1 MKKTNLVTCVAILLI
16 ITTMLTACRKN
27 SPTESSTPS
36 ISEINS
42 INREHMAEIITRS
55 REIKMCDMDLDIAER
70 EIAHATHYEM
80 DMKLDVEKKKLSGHV
95 IITIKN
101 STNDEISDVVVRNYA
116 AYTPQNKDV
125 RQSTIGN
132 FKGEGGKSLAA
143 STEEDPTIIR
153 VDLLEPIKP
162 NEETTISFDFEN
174 EIPQAKIRYGY
185 VAYDGNL
192 LFQLS
197 FCFPSLSVYEG
208 EEWNRNPFIYSGAEA
223 NYTTVSDYDVRIQVP
238 DEYIVVATGQE
249 TTQGNGEYCIVG
261 KNLREFA
268 LVIGN
273 NLKKSSA
280 IHDEIEISNY
290 YYDYEGNKKYN
301 EYSMKLAQA
310 SFELYSQLIGE
321 YPYEELDVVSVFM
334 ESAMEYPGLVM
345 IGYPDAAPEELK
357 KLDIRKPYGDI
368 MSHIPHEIAHQW
380 FYGGIGN
387 DPYKEPWLDEAF
399 AEFFESYVFPI
410 SGASVIEEM
419 EAEKEDGTGW
429 RFRTYIDYY
438 WLWTDMAKQIRYS
451 NYINLPYDSYG
462 QTSEGYSHHVY
473 QGGAMF
479 LYELEQVM
487 GEPTFFA
494 MLQCYYKAYQFS
506 EVTTKD
512 FVEIVKLFDD
522 SERVGEIV
530 DKYINLK

>member
-1 MKKTNLVTCVAILLI
+1 MKKTNLVTCVATLLI

-42 INREHMAEIITRS
+42 INREYMAEIITRS

-70 EIAHATHYEM
+70 EIAHATYYEM
-80 DMKLDVEKKKLSGHV
+80 DMNLDVEKKKLSGHV

-143 STEEDPTIIR
+143 STEKDPTIIR

-174 EIPQAKIRYGY
+174 EIPQAKNRYGY

-280 IHDEIEISNY
+280 IHDGIEISNY
-290 YYDYEGNKKYN
+290 YYDYEGNKKYI
-301 EYSMKLAQA
+301 EYSMMRTSCKQDV
-310 SFELYSQLIGE
+310 LI
-321 YPYEELDVVSVFM
+321 
-334 ESAMEYPGLVM
+334 
-345 IGYPDAAPEELK
+345 
-357 KLDIRKPYGDI
+357 
-368 MSHIPHEIAHQW
+368 
-380 FYGGIGN
+380 
-387 DPYKEPWLDEAF
+387 
-399 AEFFESYVFPI
+399 
-410 SGASVIEEM
+410 
-419 EAEKEDGTGW
+419 
-429 RFRTYIDYY
+429 
-438 WLWTDMAKQIRYS
+438 
-451 NYINLPYDSYG
+451 
-462 QTSEGYSHHVY
+462 
-473 QGGAMF
+473 
-479 LYELEQVM
+479 
-487 GEPTFFA
+487 
-494 MLQCYYKAYQFS
+494 
-506 EVTTKD
+506 
-512 FVEIVKLFDD
+512 LF
-522 SERVGEIV
+522 
-530 DKYINLK
+530 N